1 MDNNFSLRLLP
12 DLLGHYLCGLNI
24 ATEHHHLGSPSA
36 HVEGS
41 ELPDA
46 SVASRDCHNLAIQPR
61 FTAALCPL
69 NSVSRQSHGM
79 SHKTS

>member
-36 HVEGS
+36 HVEGG
-41 ELPDA
+41 ELADA
-46 SVASRDCHNLAIQPR
+46 SVAPRDRHNLAIQPR
-61 FTAALCPL
+61 FAAALRPL
-69 NSVSRQSHGM
+69 HPVSGHSYG
-79 SHKTS
+79 